1 MTGPALALSLALAL
15 AAALDAGAPAPT
27 VDAIFREHGAF
38 VWRALRRLGVREA
51 DVDDVCQEVFVVVHR
66 RLSFEGR
73 SQLRTWV
80 YGICVRVASDY
91 RKSARVRR
99 EVVSEDVPDAPVSG
113 HDDVVALRQ
122 ARALL
127 DGILETLDD
136 DKRAVFVLFEIEGL
150 GMAEV
155 AAAVGVPL
163 QTAYTRLYAARKI
176 VRPIAAC
183 ARGSWAGGVVSDS
196 GTAGRRRD
204 AGSRRASWPATTPR
218 SGARGGGA
226 VRAARPVRASTRSAR
241 G

>member
-1 MTGPALALSLALAL
+1 MTGPALALSLAIAL

-66 RLSFEGR
+66 RLGSFEGR

-99 EVVSEDVPDAPVSG
+99 EVVSDDVPDAPVSG

-122 ARALL
+122 ARAVL

-176 VRPIAAC
+176 VEAGIAGVR
-183 ARGSWAGGVVSDS
+183 ARELGAGG
-196 GTAGRRRD
+196 
-204 AGSRRASWPATTPR
+204 AS
-218 SGARGGGA
+218 
-226 VRAARPVRASTRSAR
+226 
-241 G
+241 